1 MDTFKDKSD
10 LLSVMGNAQR
20 LRALTI
26 LSKGEMSVG
35 PLAERL
41 QISQSALSQH
51 LAKLRSSNLVQTR
64 RDAQT
69 VFYSVKSPNVAAVLS
84 MLESLFSD
92 DNTMRQRQ
100 GG

>member
-1 MDTFKDKSD
+1 MDTFTDKAD
-10 LLSVMGNAQR
+10 LLSVMANAQR

-26 LSKGEMSVG
+26 LLKGEMSVG

-51 LAKLRSSNLVQTR
+51 LAKLRASNLVQTR

-69 VFYSVKSPNVAAVLS
+69 VFYSVKSPNVAPVLT
-84 MLESLFSD
+84 MLESLFAEDSK
-92 DNTMRQRQ
+92 MPLKLA
-100 GG
+100 G

>member
-1 MDTFKDKSD
+1 MGRFTDKAD
-10 LLSVMGNAQR
+10 LLSVMANAQR

-26 LSKGEMSVG
+26 LLNGEMSVG

-51 LAKLRSSNLVQTR
+51 LAKLRASNLVQTR

-69 VFYSVKSPNVAAVLS
+69 VFYSVKSPNVAAVLT
-84 MLESLFSD
+84 MLESLFAEDSK
-92 DNTMRQRQ
+92 MPLRLA
-100 GG
+100 G